1 MDHDRSRG
9 HGSCVM
15 LLWHEFLNVES
26 RGPFSHV
33 GFIGNGVHILG
44 NIRLVRLAV
53 NEHFVV

>member
-1 MDHDRSRG
+1 
-9 HGSCVM
+9 M